1 MRKYLIYTV
10 MMVLS
15 TFVSS
20 AQPKVEFTEW
30 QNPEINQIFSHIVII
45 FLLSVR

>member
-10 MMVLS
+10 TVVLS

-30 QNPEINQIFSHIVII
+30 QNPEINQNNKKKKEKS
-45 FLLSVR
+45 R